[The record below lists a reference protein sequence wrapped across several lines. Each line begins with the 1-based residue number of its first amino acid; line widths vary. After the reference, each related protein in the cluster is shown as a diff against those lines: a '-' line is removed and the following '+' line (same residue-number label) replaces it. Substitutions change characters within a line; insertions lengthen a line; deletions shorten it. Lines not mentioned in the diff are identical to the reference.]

1 MGLDAIAPT
10 ATPRRLAARAPWRPD
25 PPDST
30 GT

>member
-1 MGLDAIAPT
+1 MTLDAIALVT
-10 ATPRRLAARAPWRPD
+10 TLRRLAARAPWRPD